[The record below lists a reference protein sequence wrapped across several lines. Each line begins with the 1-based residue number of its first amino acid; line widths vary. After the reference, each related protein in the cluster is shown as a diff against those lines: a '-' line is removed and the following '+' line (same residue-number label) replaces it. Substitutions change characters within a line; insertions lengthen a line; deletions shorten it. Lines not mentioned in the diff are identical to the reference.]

1 MLRRACEGACR
12 LEWYELFFEVI
23 DMRSFSN
30 LWYWIG
36 LVVLWS
42 STSHWIL
49 GVPYDMVLRA
59 RRVGGGLS
67 THINVRRMLYIART
81 AGMLLVAFVA
91 FTLTIL
97 ALLAFVYQV
106 EFAQAVLFMAA
117 PMTIVGLITLRTAR
131 IIEAEDSRGEVLI
144 RRISRCRMAVQGV
157 GMVSILATSLYG
169 MYQNLTLGA
178 LGA

>member
-1 MLRRACEGACR
+1 M
-12 LEWYELFFEVI
+12 EWYELFFEVI
-23 DMRSFSN
+23 EMRSFSN

-67 THINVRRMLYIART
+67 TDMETLTHINVRRLLYIART
-81 AGMLLVAFVA
+81 AGTLLVVFVT

-97 ALLAFVYQV
+97 VLLGFVYHV
-106 EFAQAVLFMAA
+106 EFAQAVLFMAT

-157 GMVSILATSLYG
+157 GMVSILVTSLYG

>member
-1 MLRRACEGACR
+1 
-12 LEWYELFFEVI
+12 
-23 DMRSFSN
+23 
-30 LWYWIG
+30 
-36 LVVLWS
+36 
-42 STSHWIL
+42 
-49 GVPYDMVLRA
+49 
-59 RRVGGGLS
+59 
-67 THINVRRMLYIART
+67 
-81 AGMLLVAFVA
+81 VAFVA

-131 IIEAEDSRGEVLI
+131 IIEAEDSRGADLI